1 MTIHR
6 AAKRGD
12 LANFKA
18 HLQRTAFINTANI
31 FGQTPFLLAA
41 RGGHVMIIEEML
53 RKLILQNLN
62 FLVVIKKY

>member
-12 LANFKA
+12 LASFKA

-41 RGGHVMIIEEML
+41 RGGHVMIIEEI
-53 RKLILQNLN
+53 LILQNLN